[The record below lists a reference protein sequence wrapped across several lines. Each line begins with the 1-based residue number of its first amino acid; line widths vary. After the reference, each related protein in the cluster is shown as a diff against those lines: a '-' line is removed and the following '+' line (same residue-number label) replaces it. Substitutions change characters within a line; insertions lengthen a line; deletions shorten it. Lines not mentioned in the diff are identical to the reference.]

1 MSTEAKIFGGAV
13 LVLGVGYYFSYK
25 KAYKVLSKCK
35 FAISRVFVDSIN
47 NQGFTLGIRIKVT
60 NPSGR
65 ELSLENGNN
74 LLFYVNA
81 SPVARVIVPYQ
92 QFIQPEDTT
101 EITLAIVSKWTD
113 YSQWWNILLALSN
126 TADLKVAGK
135 LKVNGLSVPFP
146 PVTVYQYNIDDIV
159 KALKNYV

>member
-13 LVLGVGYYFSYK
+13 LALGVGYYFSYK

-35 FAISRVFVDSIN
+35 FAMSRFFVDSIN

-60 NPSGR
+60 NPSGS

-113 YSQWWNILLALSN
+113 YSQWWNILLGLSN

-159 KALKNYV
+159 KTLKNYV